1 LKVRAALGNSGN
13 DRIGDYAYMALLGI
27 NNTSWGNGVVSGVAP
42 NRIANDDLQWE
53 STQSLNFGVD
63 FSAFKNRIQLNLD
76 YYINTT
82 DNLLFSVPIPYTTGY
97 SSYTTNIGSVENRGW
112 EIDLTTHNI
121 QGKFKWS
128 TNFNF
133 SRNRN
138 EVLDMG
144 DIDLFTLTSWDAQFI
159 TQVGGPVSQ
168 FYCYRTNGILA
179 PTDFDANGK
188 ALVAILPGQEIGNVK
203 YVDQND
209 DKIINSLDNVP
220 YGNNLPDVIYGMTNR
235 FSWNNFDLSVLIQ
248 GQVGG
253 DVLFLGSRQ
262 YDNGG
267 ANGNQFNRWL
277 RGYKIDYEA
286 IYGAGENPIPIE
298 YLEAHG
304 IDFSWDG
311 KTNNPVGVN
320 NNNDDRRIYD
330 ATYLRIKNITLGY
343 NLPENLFKN
352 SLINDIRCYV
362 SMDNVKTFDN
372 YPGYTPETNSFGNS
386 NTMMGID
393 YSTYPLSRRIIFG
406 INIVF

>member
-1 LKVRAALGNSGN
+1 
-13 DRIGDYAYMALLGI
+13 
-27 NNTSWGNGVVSGVAP
+27 
-42 NRIANDDLQWE
+42 
-53 STQSLNFGVD
+53 
-63 FSAFKNRIQLNLD
+63 
-76 YYINTT
+76 
-82 DNLLFSVPIPYTTGY
+82 VPIPNTTGY
-97 SSYTTNIGSVENRGW
+97 SSVTTNIGSVENRGW

-121 QGKFKWS
+121 QGKFNWS

-133 SRNRN
+133 SRNTN

-168 FYCYRTNGILA
+168 FYCYRTNGIL
-179 PTDFDANGK
+179 TSSDFDSTGK
-188 ALVAILPGQEIGNVK
+188 ALVPILAGQEVGNAK

-220 YGNNLPDVIYGMTNR
+220 YGNNLPDVIYGLTNR

-277 RGYKIDYEA
+277 RSYKIDYEA
-286 IYGAGENPIPIE
+286 KYGAGENPIPSE

-311 KTNNPVGVN
+311 ETINPVGVN

-343 NLPENLFKN
+343 NIPETLFKN

-386 NTMMGID
+386 TTMMGVD
-393 YSTYPLSRRIIFG
+393 YSTYPLSRRLIFG